1 MNAESLDDKV
11 RRLLYLLYEVED
23 EFEPAYLEDPEL
35 GTDLVDRLQ
44 AVART
49 VNERLDSAESVA
61 RTVNEHLDSA
71 ESVARTVNERLDS
84 AESVART
91 VNERLDSAE
100 SLAERPPFTHLV
112 IDLTAG
118 VPEVRL
124 VDEPSALGGR
134 EPSQIPAYGTGSA
147 QFPSRRTYDELVHPP
162 RLDEQARK
170 RRREAEEMVK
180 SMKPTKSFACG
191 CSYQDGEEERSFSND
206 SKKKIKELLPAL
218 KTNKPLFHF
227 MVFATLD
234 RLECE
239 HCRQCPNVFE
249 APT

>member
-11 RRLLYLLYEVED
+11 RRLLDLLNEVED
-23 EFEPAYLEDPEL
+23 KFEPADLEDPQL

-49 VNERLDSAESVA
+49 VNERLDSA
-61 RTVNEHLDSA
+61 A
-71 ESVARTVNERLDS
+71 ESQA
-84 AESVART
+84 
-91 VNERLDSAE
+91 
-100 SLAERPPFTHLV
+100 
-112 IDLTAG
+112 IDLTAA
-118 VPEVRL
+118 VPEVRS

-134 EPSQIPAYGTGSA
+134 EPGQIPAYGTASA
-147 QFPSRRTYDELVHPP
+147 QLPSRRTYDELVHPP
-162 RLDEQARK
+162 RLDERDRK

-191 CSYQDGEEERSFSND
+191 CSYQDGEEERSFSD
-206 SKKKIKELLPAL
+206 GSKKKIKKLLPAL

-239 HCRQCPNVFE
+239 HCLKCPNVFK